1 MTTTPSSHATPPPSR
16 FPRLAAA
23 ALALAAAVALLAAAG
38 THGSLV
44 HAALAPPG
52 AAPSSSDEASRPS
65 EALTLPV
72 ASGAA
77 NVSASASAS
86 AAPSSS
92 PGRLP
97 DGRVVLNLATEDD
110 LRTLPGIGPAK
121 ARAILAVRAKLGKFT
136 RVEQL
141 RRVKGVGPKLLARL
155 RPKVVLD
162 P

>member
-1 MTTTPSSHATPPPSR
+1 MCPGGSAR
-16 FPRLAAA
+16 PRRPR
-23 ALALAAAVALLAAAG
+23 
-38 THGSLV
+38 HGSLV
-44 HAALAPPG
+44 HAALAPPA
-52 AAPSSSDEASRPS
+52 AAPSSSDEASPPAGAR
-65 EALTLPV
+65 PV

-77 NVSASASAS
+77 NASASARAS
-86 AAPSSS
+86 AAPSS

-121 ARAILAVRAKLGKFT
+121 ARGILAVRAKLGKFT